1 MNKKSFLKISFAFI
15 VFFINKMIFAT
26 TIEKDIFFSAYLKGI
41 NLAVAEGQIKIKP
54 NIFKLYF
61 TAQTVGV
68 FSLISKWKQTLSINA
83 LLINNKLKSKQY
95 RSDDSR
101 GRKKGHM
108 YLSFASEIPKIVSAK
123 PDPRENNRRE
133 KINKNLLKNTID
145 PISGVLNLGLDGNC
159 NHKEIIFDG
168 KRRYM
173 INSSFIEKEKI
184 KQNQFYSEEFN
195 SIKCVFSIKK
205 LEGYTE
211 KEKKRYPSNGYIWY
225 KKVGKDL
232 FFPAKIVI
240 YTRWGEFLCLIKE
253 KELKNESDSL

>member
-1 MNKKSFLKISFAFI
+1 MNKKLFLKFSFAFI

-26 TIEKDIFFSAYLKGI
+26 TIEKEIFFSAYLKGI
-41 NLAVAEGQIKIKP
+41 NLAKAEGKINIKP
-54 NIFKLYF
+54 NILKLSF
-61 TAQTVGV
+61 GAKTVGV
-68 FSLISKWKQTLSINA
+68 FSLISEWKQTLSINA
-83 LLINNKLKSKQY
+83 LLINNKLKSQQY

-101 GRKKGHM
+101 GNKKGHM
-108 YLSFASEIPKIVSAK
+108 YLNFENDIPKIISAQ
-123 PDPRENNRRE
+123 PDPREDNRRE

-159 NHKEIIFDG
+159 NQKEIIFDG

-173 INSSFIEKEKI
+173 INASFIEEEII
-184 KQNQFYSEEFN
+184 KKNQFFAEDFN

-211 KEKKRYPSNGYIWY
+211 KEKKRYPGNGYIWY

-232 FFPAKIVI
+232 FFPARIAI
-240 YTRWGEFLCLIKE
+240 DTRWGEFLCLIKE

>member
-1 MNKKSFLKISFAFI
+1 MNKESFLKISITFI

-26 TIEKDIFFSAYLKGI
+26 TIEKEIFFSAYLKGI
-41 NLAVAEGQIKIKP
+41 NLAKAEGKINIKP
-54 NIFKLYF
+54 NILKLSF
-61 TAQTVGV
+61 GAKTVGV
-68 FSLISKWKQTLSINA
+68 FSLISEWKQTLSINA
-83 LLINNKLKSKQY
+83 LLINNKLKSQQY

-101 GRKKGHM
+101 GNKKGHM
-108 YLSFASEIPKIVSAK
+108 YLNFENDIPKIISAQ
-123 PDPRENNRRE
+123 PDPREDNRRE

-159 NHKEIIFDG
+159 NQKEIIFDG

-173 INSSFIEKEKI
+173 INASFIEEEII
-184 KQNQFYSEEFN
+184 KKNQFFAEDFN

-211 KEKKRYPSNGYIWY
+211 KEKKRYPGNGYIWY

-232 FFPAKIVI
+232 FFPARIAI
-240 YTRWGEFLCLIKE
+240 DTRWGEFLCLIKE